1 MHVRHA
7 VNAASLTGCRAHGT
21 VGGNK
26 KAWPMPHLILE
37 YSKNIEGD
45 VEIEGL
51 MRKLHQTIFATGLWE
66 LSALRTRAEPRDKYY
81 LADGDPTHGFMHL
94 MVRIRAGRD
103 NAIKEKLGQ
112 DLLKVMVDWLEPSF
126 AKRKIAINAEITE
139 VSPTSYLYR
148 TIK

>member
-1 MHVRHA
+1 
-7 VNAASLTGCRAHGT
+7 
-21 VGGNK
+21 
-26 KAWPMPHLILE
+26 MPHLILE

-51 MRKLHQTIFATGLWE
+51 MRKLHQTILATGLWE

-126 AKRKIAINAEITE
+126 RQRMSKIAINAEKP
-139 VSPTSYLYR
+139 SPRVCR
-148 TIK
+148 TLDFAGGRPPCR

>member
-1 MHVRHA
+1 
-7 VNAASLTGCRAHGT
+7 
-21 VGGNK
+21 
-26 KAWPMPHLILE
+26 MPHLILE

-51 MRKLHQTIFATGLWE
+51 MRKLHQAIFATGLWE
-66 LSALRTRAEPRDKYY
+66 LSALRTRAEPRDKYHI
-81 LADGDPTHGFMHL
+81 ADGDPTHGFMHL

-103 NAIKEKLGQ
+103 NATKEKLGQ

-148 TIK
+148 TIGK